1 MNPRLRGF
9 VRSLFF
15 TGNTVR
21 YRVELPRLKEALRL
35 IAEMELAVDVGAGG
49 GYYAIHA
56 YAPVAKQVLAI
67 EYDPRLYRLLQRETQ
82 RFRKKI
88 TSKQGSVLALPME
101 TAAADLV
108 AITQV
113 IEHIDDDRNAMRE
126 LARVLKPGG
135 HLLITVPHP
144 PAPWPEG
151 GHVREGYTLGDLQ
164 TLAGRYSLVLR
175 HSDYFTTLPTQRVV
189 HLMRRFGGLLPA
201 ILPLAEAHQSKEQRQ
216 KCQPYGL
223 LALFQKL

>member
-1 MNPRLRGF
+1 MDPRFRSF

-15 TGNTVR
+15 TGNTIR
-21 YRVELPRLKEALRL
+21 YRVELPRLREALRL
-35 IAEMELAVDVGAGG
+35 IGEIELAVDVGAGS

-67 EYDPRLYRLLQRETQ
+67 EYDPRFCRLLQRETQ

-88 TSKQGSVLALPME
+88 NWKQGSVLALPVE
-101 TAAADLV
+101 TASADLV

-113 IEHIDDDRNAMRE
+113 IEHIDDDHHAMRE
-126 LARVLKPGG
+126 LTRVLKPGG

-151 GHVREGYTLGDLQ
+151 GHVREGYTLDGLR

-175 HSDYFTTLPTQRVV
+175 HSDYFETLPTQRVV
-189 HLMRRFGGLLPA
+189 HLMRRF
-201 ILPLAEAHQSKEQRQ
+201 
-216 KCQPYGL
+216 
-223 LALFQKL
+223 